1 MHEFSNNVL
10 RSRTRPCIAMC
21 PTTNRNGSWVL
32 NNLTTKSCVCRSQW
46 KKLLTPQLIVDIM
59 NELAGIK
66 GVTLADLPPSEA
78 PQEDAPV
85 IEVHDPAITGD
96 VIMQN
101 LP

>member
-1 MHEFSNNVL
+1 
-10 RSRTRPCIAMC
+10 
-21 PTTNRNGSWVL
+21 
-32 NNLTTKSCVCRSQW
+32 
-46 KKLLTPQLIVDIM
+46 LIVDIM